1 MDEKTLTEKYYNE
14 FYHHGI
20 LGMKWGVRRYQNKDG
35 SLTNAGKKRLN
46 NMKSTKPVEAKD
58 RNGKTFTS
66 KKEYFADVRDREV
79 TRLATLSGK
88 NKEDVSEDDLA
99 SFNWDVEGTAESHW
113 FSGGRKPLSS
123 NNETDIKTLSKELKD
138 YVDYNLDLYK
148 KNEDEYGYLQ
158 LSSYSKRY
166 MKDMDAYSKAVL
178 ETVEDWNDDILD
190 QLKHSGE
197 TDDELYHHGIIG
209 MKWGVRRYQN
219 KDGSLTPAGRKRQ
232 AKLKSELDM
241 LDGTKSVQKSPKSR
255 LAAYR
260 EKKQVEKEKAEKEAR
275 LAKARQARME
285 KKQAEEER
293 AKKLE
298 NGEIPVEKM
307 TDQEIQ
313 ARIDRVK
320 LENSLKEAMNTTV
333 TEVTTEKKNRGKD
346 FSEKFKDDV
355 VDKLAK
361 NVASDLVAQTTKA
374 VLTVGINKVL
384 NNAINKDGDAKEYVF
399 SNNKRKDK

>member
-1 MDEKTLTEKYYNE
+1 MDEKNLNEKY
-14 FYHHGI
+14 
-20 LGMKWGVRRYQNKDG
+20 
-35 SLTNAGKKRLN
+35 N
-46 NMKSTKPVEAKD
+46 N
-58 RNGKTFTS
+58 
-66 KKEYFADVRDREV
+66 
-79 TRLATLSGK
+79 
-88 NKEDVSEDDLA
+88 
-99 SFNWDVEGTAESHW
+99 
-113 FSGGRKPLSS
+113 
-123 NNETDIKTLSKELKD
+123 
-138 YVDYNLDLYK
+138 
-148 KNEDEYGYLQ
+148 
-158 LSSYSKRY
+158 
-166 MKDMDAYSKAVL
+166 
-178 ETVEDWNDDILD
+178 
-190 QLKHSGE
+190 
-197 TDDELYHHGIIG
+197 ELYHHGVVG

-219 KDGSLTPAGRKRQ
+219 KDGSLTPAGKKRQ
-232 AKLKSELDM
+232 AKLEAELDE
-241 LDGTKSVQKSPKSR
+241 LNGKKPFQGSPKSR
-255 LAAYR
+255 LSAYR
-260 EKKQVEKEKAEKEAR
+260 EKKQAEKEKAEKEAR
-275 LAKARQARME
+275 LAKVRQARME

>member
-1 MDEKTLTEKYYNE
+1 MDDNTLTEKYY
-14 FYHHGI
+14 G
-20 LGMKWGVRRYQNKDG
+20 
-35 SLTNAGKKRLN
+35 
-46 NMKSTKPVEAKD
+46 
-58 RNGKTFTS
+58 
-66 KKEYFADVRDREV
+66 
-79 TRLATLSGK
+79 
-88 NKEDVSEDDLA
+88 
-99 SFNWDVEGTAESHW
+99 
-113 FSGGRKPLSS
+113 
-123 NNETDIKTLSKELKD
+123 
-138 YVDYNLDLYK
+138 
-148 KNEDEYGYLQ
+148 
-158 LSSYSKRY
+158 
-166 MKDMDAYSKAVL
+166 
-178 ETVEDWNDDILD
+178 
-190 QLKHSGE
+190 
-197 TDDELYHHGIIG
+197 ELYHHGIVG

-241 LDGTKSVQKSPKSR
+241 LDGTKPAQESPKSR

-260 EKKQVEKEKAEKEAR
+260 EKKQAEKEKAEKEAR
-275 LAKARQARME
+275 LAKARQAKME
-285 KKQAEEER
+285 KKQTEEER

-320 LENSLKEAMNTTV
+320 LENSLKEAMKVPV
-333 TEVTTEKKNRGKD
+333 TEVTTEKKNLGKD